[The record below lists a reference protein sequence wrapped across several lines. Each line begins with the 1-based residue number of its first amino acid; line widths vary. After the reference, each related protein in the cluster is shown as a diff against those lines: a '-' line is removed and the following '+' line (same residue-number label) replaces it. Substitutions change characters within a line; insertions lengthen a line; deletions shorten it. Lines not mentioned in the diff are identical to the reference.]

1 MKIRLFIWTLIMVYG
16 LLPIQME
23 ALWLEAGPEDLV
35 ISGQGCGCPCPNAYI
50 RKGSLEIP
58 DKILHEHPNIYKNQ
72 LTLIGNTPFDP
83 FVYEIAISDLWI
95 RGEITGVDTVLCS
108 PKGCEFAAEF
118 TVKDWTLLTYQP
130 KYIAWSDSLQMMYR
144 IIFYLGILSIFL
156 WFLTRYTTP
165 TMWMRILGIDK

>member
-1 MKIRLFIWTLIMVYG
+1 MAYG

-23 ALWLEAGPEDLV
+23 GLWTEVGPEDLV

-50 RKGSLEIP
+50 RKGSLDIP

-72 LTLIGNTPFDP
+72 LTLIGNTPYDP
-83 FVYEIAISDLWI
+83 FVYEIATSDLLV

-118 TVKDWTLLTYQP
+118 TVDNWTLLTYQP
-130 KYIAWSDSLQMMYR
+130 KYVAWDDYIQTAYR
-144 IIFYLGILSIFL
+144 FLFYLGIFSIFVWIL
-156 WFLTRYTTP
+156 IKYTTLS
-165 TMWMRILGIDK
+165 MWMRVLNFIKQ